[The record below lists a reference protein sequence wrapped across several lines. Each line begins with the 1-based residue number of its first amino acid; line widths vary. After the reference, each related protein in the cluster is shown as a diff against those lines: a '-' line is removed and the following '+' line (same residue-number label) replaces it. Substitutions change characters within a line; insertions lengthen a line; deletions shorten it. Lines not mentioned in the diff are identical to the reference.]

1 MCFTASPF
9 LVLKVVGGVVGVVLG
24 CARCARRVR
33 VCDFSLIS
41 ASGRCS
47 YCCSII
53 QEGIS
58 RQEQKTKLKNSLMQP
73 RTSQKKFSFFEN
85 ALRALRAFPK
95 GKKHQ
100 KLRTLGYPPFME
112 KLIQGQPG
120 RGGPSHLRKSMKIT
134 NLTGFFSRKKH
145 VKQVIFIDFLRCLG
159 HPLAG
164 FSCNYKVS
172 QAEVAP
178 AT

>member
-134 NLTGFFSRKKH
+134 NLTGFFSRKKA
-145 VKQVIFIDFLRCLG
+145 C
-159 HPLAG
+159 
-164 FSCNYKVS
+164 
-172 QAEVAP
+172 
-178 AT
+178 

>member
-1 MCFTASPF
+1 MCFRASPF

-24 CARCARRVR
+24 CAHRARRVSSLR
-33 VCDFSLIS
+33 FSAIF
-41 ASGRCS
+41 ASGRCIWC
-47 YCCSII
+47 YSIV
-53 QEGIS
+53 QDGIR
-58 RQEQKTKLKNSLMQP
+58 RQEQKTKLKNSLIQP
-73 RTSQKKFSFFEN
+73 RTSQKKLSLFEN

-134 NLTGFFSRKKH
+134 NLTGFFWKSEK
-145 VKQVIFIDFLRCLG
+145 
-159 HPLAG
+159 
-164 FSCNYKVS
+164 
-172 QAEVAP
+172 
-178 AT
+178 